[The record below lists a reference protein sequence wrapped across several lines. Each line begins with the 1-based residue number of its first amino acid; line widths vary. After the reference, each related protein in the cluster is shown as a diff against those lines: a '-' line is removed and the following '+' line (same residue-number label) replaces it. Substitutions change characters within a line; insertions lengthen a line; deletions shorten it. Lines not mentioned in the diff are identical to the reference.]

1 MSRSPSEV
9 ADFMRANPDACLA
22 ELYSEYYEYLVKS
35 VYRMVPD
42 QSTAEDLVQE
52 VFFEIWKKRERL
64 EFRTSVGAYLR
75 RAVTNRALNYIRA
88 KKMNFEG
95 EDAAIQLKSNEIN
108 SVKKL
113 EIDDLQQ
120 LINDSIDLL
129 PEKCRAVFAMS
140 RFEEMKYAEI
150 AESLGI
156 SIKTV
161 ENHIS
166 KALKL
171 LKARVSPHLEDYSN
185 YN

>member
-1 MSRSPSEV
+1 
-9 ADFMRANPDACLA
+9 L
-22 ELYSEYYEYLVKS
+22 
-35 VYRMVPD
+35 
-42 QSTAEDLVQE
+42 

-88 KKMNFEG
+88 KKMDFEG
-95 EDAAIQLKSNEIN
+95 EDAALQLRSTEIN

-113 EIDDLQQ
+113 EIEDLQR
-120 LINDSIDLL
+120 LIDNSIEEL
-129 PEKCRAVFAMS
+129 PEKCRLVFGMS

-171 LKARVSPHLEDYSN
+171 LKFKVGPHLKDHMY
-185 YN
+185 

>member
-9 ADFMRANPDACLA
+9 ADFMRANPEACLA
-22 ELYSEYYEYLVKS
+22 ELYADYYEYLVKS

-42 QSTAEDLVQE
+42 QSTAEDLAQE
-52 VFFEIWKKRERL
+52 VFFEIWKKREQL

-95 EDAAIQLKSNEIN
+95 EDAALQLRSTEIN
-108 SVKKL
+108 SAKKL

-120 LINDSIDLL
+120 LINKSIDEL
-129 PEKCRAVFAMS
+129 PEKCRIVFSMS

-171 LKARVSPHLEDYSN
+171 LKSKVKPHLENQTY
-185 YN
+185 

>member
-9 ADFMRANPDACLA
+9 ADFMRANPEACLA
-22 ELYSEYYEYLVKS
+22 ELYTEFYDYLVRS

-52 VFFEIWKKRERL
+52 VFFEIWKKRDQL

-88 KKMNFEG
+88 KKMDFEG
-95 EDAAIQLKSNEIN
+95 EDAALQLKSQEIN
-108 SVKKL
+108 SIKKL

-120 LINDSIDLL
+120 LINQSIDEL

-166 KALKL
+166 KALKI
-171 LKARVSPHLEDYSN
+171 LKTKVSPNLIDHIN
-185 YN
+185 

>member
-22 ELYSEYYEYLVKS
+22 ELYSDYYEYLVKS

-88 KKMNFEG
+88 KKMDFEG
-95 EDAAIQLKSNEIN
+95 EDAA
-108 SVKKL
+108 

-171 LKARVSPHLEDYSN
+171 LKARVSPHLEDHSV
-185 YN
+185 